1 MPYSHVG
8 GAWLLL
14 PQSHDI
20 APLCGAAGNQ
30 PFPSSISPSLSPNK
44 NHSHYMQVEEEPSE
58 GAAATPTEGTE
69 VCEGG
74 GHLCRRTAP
83 FKDDL

>member
-1 MPYSHVG
+1 
-8 GAWLLL
+8 
-14 PQSHDI
+14 
-20 APLCGAAGNQ
+20 
-30 PFPSSISPSLSPNK
+30 
-44 NHSHYMQVEEEPSE
+44 MQVEEEPSE
-58 GAAATPTEGTE
+58 GAAATATEGTE